1 MERNIKRHGLINF
14 LALLGVAVAGFAA
27 ARNSD
32 SLAAMVSL
40 VFIGVGVLA
49 ALVSWFQ
56 MRLEDNE
63 RVEKL
68 ELEELAKGHTQTAMF
83 EARDS
88 EVFPAQRSRE
98 QFERF
103 FVPGFTVIIFL
114 LQAGAAYFIWTWLT
128 KPATANTELKNPG
141 VALALFALFALLLF
155 LLGKFSSTIVRLEN
169 HRLLRPSA
177 AYLLLG
183 AYLCF
188 LVALGLIGVQAGLP
202 KTDLYL
208 ARGLDAILGLVA
220 LETLVNLILEIYRPR
235 VKGKIERPLYESRL
249 VGLLGQPEGLITT
262 AAQALDYQFGFKVSE
277 TWFYR
282 LFVERA
288 LVWFFLLQV
297 AALVLST
304 SVVFIDAGEQGILER
319 FGKPVPGRTV
329 LNPGAHPKWP
339 WPIDHV
345 YRFRTEQIQ
354 SFEIGTPAD
363 AEKEEGPV
371 VIWTVQHTKA
381 NGVPVSE
388 DNFLVA
394 NRMPVAAAEAQGQGG
409 EKRTPPVSLLTGT
422 LPVQFQITN
431 VVDWAYNNEDA
442 ASLLQDVASRAIVRF
457 LAGVDM
463 NEVMSYGR
471 LDAAQALRSRIQEEA
486 NSFKMGA
493 RIISVGLQDLHPPVK
508 VAPEYEK
515 VIGATHTRRAK
526 ILAARA
532 DQIRTNAL
540 SEAQAT
546 NILNQAD
553 SYRIRTEIGAAAR
566 AALFSNQI
574 PAFAAAPSVYAERMY
589 LDTLTRSITNARRY
603 IVLTTNT
610 HDVFQF
616 DLQEKIR
623 AELMDAAANLPAP
636 KK

>member
-14 LALLGVAVAGFAA
+14 LALLGVAVAGFVT

-40 VFIGVGVLA
+40 VFIGVGVLV

-56 MRLEDNE
+56 MRLEENE
-63 RVEKL
+63 RAEKL
-68 ELEELAKGHTQTAMF
+68 ELEELAKGHAQTAMF
-83 EARDS
+83 EAKDS

-103 FVPGFTVIIFL
+103 FVPAFTVLIFL
-114 LQAGAAYFIWTWLT
+114 LQAGAAYFLWTWLA
-128 KPATANTELKNPG
+128 KPATANTDLKSPG
-141 VALALFALFALLLF
+141 VALALFALFALVLF
-155 LLGKFSSTIVRLEN
+155 LLGKFSSTIARLEN
-169 HRLLRPSA
+169 HRLLRPGA

-188 LVALGLIGVQAGLP
+188 LVSLGLVGVQAGLP
-202 KTDLYL
+202 KADLFL
-208 ARGLDAILGLVA
+208 ARGLDIVLGLVA
-220 LETLVNLILEIYRPR
+220 VESLINLILEIYRPR

-249 VGLLGQPEGLITT
+249 VGLLGQPEGLVTT

-288 LVWFFLLQV
+288 LAWFLLLQV
-297 AALVLST
+297 AVLVLST

-354 SFEIGTPAD
+354 SFEIGTTPD
-363 AEKEEGPV
+363 AERQEGPV
-371 VIWTVQHTKA
+371 VLWTVQHTK
-381 NGVPVSE
+381 E

-394 NRMPVAAAEAQGQGG
+394 NRLPAAAAAAEGQGG
-409 EKRTPPVSLLTGT
+409 EKRAPPVSLLTGT
-422 LPVQFQITN
+422 LPIQFQITN

-442 ASLLQDVASRAIVRF
+442 ASLLEDLASREIVRF

-471 LDAAQALRSRIQEEA
+471 AEAAQTLRTRVQDAA
-486 NSFKMGA
+486 NSFRMGA
-493 RIISVGLQDLHPPVK
+493 RIILVGLQDLHPPVK

-515 VIGATHTRRAK
+515 VIAATHTRRAK

-532 DQIRTNAL
+532 DQIKTNAL

-546 NILNQAD
+546 NILNQAE
-553 SYRIRTEIGAAAR
+553 SYRIRREIDSAAR
-566 AALFSNQI
+566 AALFTNQL

-589 LDTLTRSITNARRY
+589 LDTLTRSITNARKY

-616 DLQEKIR
+616 DLQDKIR

>member
-14 LALLGVAVAGFAA
+14 LALLGVAVAGFVT

-40 VFIGVGVLA
+40 VFIGVGVLV

-56 MRLEDNE
+56 MRLEENE
-63 RVEKL
+63 RAEKL
-68 ELEELAKGHTQTAMF
+68 ELEELAKGHAQTAMF
-83 EARDS
+83 EAKDS

-103 FVPGFTVIIFL
+103 FVPAFTVLIFL
-114 LQAGAAYFIWTWLT
+114 AQAGAAYFLWAWLA
-128 KPATANTELKNPG
+128 KPATANTDLKSPG
-141 VALALFALFALLLF
+141 VALALFALFALVLF
-155 LLGKFSSTIVRLEN
+155 LLGKFSSTIARLEN
-169 HRLLRPSA
+169 HRLLRPGA

-188 LVALGLIGVQAGLP
+188 LVSLGLVGVQAGLP
-202 KTDLYL
+202 KADLFL
-208 ARGLDAILGLVA
+208 ARGLDIVLGLVA
-220 LETLVNLILEIYRPR
+220 VESLINLILEIYRPR

-249 VGLLGQPEGLITT
+249 VGLLGQPEGLVTT

-288 LVWFFLLQV
+288 LAWFLLLQV
-297 AALVLST
+297 AVLVLST

-354 SFEIGTPAD
+354 SFEIGTTPD
-363 AEKEEGPV
+363 AERQEGPV
-371 VIWTVQHTKA
+371 VLWTVQHTK
-381 NGVPVSE
+381 E

-394 NRMPVAAAEAQGQGG
+394 NRLPAAAAAAEGQGG
-409 EKRTPPVSLLTGT
+409 EKRAPPVSLLTGT
-422 LPVQFQITN
+422 LPIQFQITN

-442 ASLLQDVASRAIVRF
+442 ASLLEDLASREIVRF

-471 LDAAQALRSRIQEEA
+471 AEAAQTLRTRVQDAA
-486 NSFKMGA
+486 NSFRMGA
-493 RIISVGLQDLHPPVK
+493 RIILVGLQDLHPPVK

-515 VIGATHTRRAK
+515 VIAATHTRRAK

-532 DQIRTNAL
+532 DQIKTNAL

-546 NILNQAD
+546 NILNQAE
-553 SYRIRTEIGAAAR
+553 SYRIRREIDSAAR
-566 AALFSNQI
+566 AALFTNQL

-589 LDTLTRSITNARRY
+589 LDTLTRSITNARKY

-616 DLQEKIR
+616 DLQDKIR

>member
-14 LALLGVAVAGFAA
+14 LALLGVAVAGFVT

-40 VFIGVGVLA
+40 VFIGVGVLV

-56 MRLEDNE
+56 MRLEENE
-63 RVEKL
+63 RAEKL
-68 ELEELAKGHTQTAMF
+68 ELEELAKGHAQTAMF
-83 EARDS
+83 EAKDS
-88 EVFPAQRSRE
+88 EVFPAQRLRE

-103 FVPGFTVIIFL
+103 FVPAFTVLIFL
-114 LQAGAAYFIWTWLT
+114 LQAGAAYFLWTWLA
-128 KPATANTELKNPG
+128 KPATANTDLKSPG
-141 VALALFALFALLLF
+141 VALALFALFALVLF
-155 LLGKFSSTIVRLEN
+155 LLGKFSSTIARLEN
-169 HRLLRPSA
+169 HRLLRPGA

-188 LVALGLIGVQAGLP
+188 LVSLGLVGVQAGLP
-202 KTDLYL
+202 KADLFL
-208 ARGLDAILGLVA
+208 AQGLDIVLGLVA
-220 LETLVNLILEIYRPR
+220 VESLINLILEIYRPR

-249 VGLLGQPEGLITT
+249 VGLLGQPEGLVTT

-288 LVWFFLLQV
+288 LAWFLLLQV
-297 AALVLST
+297 AVLVLST

-354 SFEIGTPAD
+354 SFEIGTTPD
-363 AEKEEGPV
+363 AERQEGPV
-371 VIWTVQHTKA
+371 VLWTVQHTK
-381 NGVPVSE
+381 E

-394 NRMPVAAAEAQGQGG
+394 NRLPAAAAAAEGQGG
-409 EKRTPPVSLLTGT
+409 EKRAPPVSLLTGT
-422 LPVQFQITN
+422 LPIQFQITN

-442 ASLLQDVASRAIVRF
+442 ASLLEDLASREIVRF

-471 LDAAQALRSRIQEEA
+471 AEAAQTLRTRVQDAA
-486 NSFKMGA
+486 NSFRMGA
-493 RIISVGLQDLHPPVK
+493 RIILVGLQDLHPPVK

-515 VIGATHTRRAK
+515 VIAATHTRRAK

-532 DQIRTNAL
+532 DQIKTNAL

-546 NILNQAD
+546 NILNQAE
-553 SYRIRTEIGAAAR
+553 SYRIRREIDSAAR
-566 AALFSNQI
+566 AALFTNQL

-589 LDTLTRSITNARRY
+589 LDTLTRSITNARKY

-616 DLQEKIR
+616 DLQDKIR